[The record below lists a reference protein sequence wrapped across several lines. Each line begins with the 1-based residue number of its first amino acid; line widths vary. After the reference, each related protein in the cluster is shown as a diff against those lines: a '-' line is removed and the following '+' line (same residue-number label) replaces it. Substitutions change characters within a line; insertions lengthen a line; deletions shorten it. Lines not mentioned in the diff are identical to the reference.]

1 MGTDAPEN
9 VAGDVGQLRLT
20 YAQLSKR
27 LGISGEAVRILV
39 RRRGWFRIIPNTK
52 GQPTVVVVPSD
63 ELVAEQERRTQSP
76 DDGATPADAV
86 TGGLSGAIALLDRT
100 LSRLVEAE
108 RRADDALQSA
118 ERAEAAMRE
127 ARASAQ
133 SALAQAQA
141 TAKALLGE
149 RTRAEQAELAQDRLG
164 SELESEKKARAE
176 AEGALAELRS
186 RSEDLTVRL
195 TDAESRAERGLAAAK
210 EAREVAEARRQAEAE
225 RKARGRWSRLRAAW
239 RGE

>member
-1 MGTDAPEN
+1 MWPATSANCG
-9 VAGDVGQLRLT
+9 LT

-39 RRRGWFRIIPNTK
+39 RRRGWYRIIPNTK

-149 RTRAEQAELAQDRLG
+149 RTGPSRPNLPRIG
-164 SELESEKKARAE
+164 LEASWNPRRKPVQRQ
-176 AEGALAELRS
+176 
-186 RSEDLTVRL
+186 
-195 TDAESRAERGLAAAK
+195 RGPSPSC
-210 EAREVAEARRQAEAE
+210 V
-225 RKARGRWSRLRAAW
+225 RGRRT
-239 RGE
+239 